1 MQEECDSGC
10 SNNLR
15 GRLLLKQVGGKGSN
29 SNYNYKYCAC
39 RNNKAILSSAVLTLT
54 NAVTYCLI

>member
-1 MQEECDSGC
+1 MQQQSK
-10 SNNLR
+10 

-29 SNYNYKYCAC
+29 SHYNYKYCVC

-54 NAVTYCLI
+54 NAATYCLI